1 MPEKKFVSVKDVQE
15 MFECGYGKACSI
27 IRSVKAYSNS
37 LPLKGKVLTVEFEEW
52 YNQCI
57 KKRSKTC

>member
-1 MPEKKFVSVKDVQE
+1 

-37 LPLKGKVLTVEFEEW
+37 LPLRGKVLAIEFEAW
-52 YNQCI
+52 YNDCI
-57 KKRSKTC
+57 KRRDKTC